1 MSKTRALLPLFG
13 ATVVYFALARFG
25 MAVFALHP
33 SNITPLWLPSGLAM
47 VMCMEWGI
55 AAFPFIV
62 LASFCANLDGMLG
75 ASLPMSL
82 LHTAVAAL
90 TDGMAGVVAMR
101 MFRVV
106 LPEGLS
112 RSRDLLPFLAW
123 VCLLPTLA
131 SSLILA
137 VNLALGHY
145 ISWQEVSGLM
155 GVLLLADSLGLLL
168 IYPIYQGWQDRARD
182 PQGQARALVL
192 AGAGIA
198 ALLGASLQGL
208 RGMEFFIV
216 PVLLMLSLYVGLLGL
231 TSIGALTLIV
241 IVAGAAR
248 QLGPFADGDL
258 LGGHFRL
265 VAFAFSCALTTLGMA
280 LQRGQLARTEQ
291 TRQLWQEAAEHDAL
305 TGLLNRR
312 VFLPRVQQEHQRC
325 QRSKKPYALAM
336 LDLDH
341 FKNVNDSHGHAGGD
355 RVLSA
360 FAGVVQ
366 ENCRIIDTVA
376 RVGGEEFA
384 VLLPECSAE
393 QAEPILERIR
403 SRLADMAVFIDGKA
417 VSVTVSIGIAAGG
430 AGAEAASEVLS
441 RADKALY
448 RAKLAGRNRI
458 VIDSLAPRTVHLV

>member
-13 ATVVYFALARFG
+13 ATVIYFALARFG

-33 SNITPLWLPSGLAM
+33 SNITPLWLPSGLAL
-47 VMCMEWGI
+47 VMCLEWGMM
-55 AAFPFIV
+55 AFPFIV
-62 LASFCANLDGMLG
+62 LASFCANLEGMLG
-75 ASLPMSL
+75 ASLPLSL
-82 LHTAVAAL
+82 LHTGIAAL
-90 TDGMAGVVAMR
+90 TDGMAGVLAMR
-101 MFRVV
+101 MFRVA

-112 RSRDLLPFLAW
+112 HSRDLLPFLAW

-131 SSLILA
+131 SSLILG
-137 VNLALGHY
+137 VNLALGKY
-145 ISWQEVSGLM
+145 VSWADVGGLM
-155 GVLLLADSLGLLL
+155 RVLLLADSLGLLL
-168 IYPIYQGWQDRARD
+168 VYPIYQGWQERARD
-182 PQGQARALVL
+182 PQGQARALLL
-192 AGAGIA
+192 AGLGIG
-198 ALLGASLQGL
+198 ALLAASLNGL
-208 RGMEFFIV
+208 PGMEFFIV

-231 TSIGALTLIV
+231 TSVGALTLIV

-248 QLGPFADGDL
+248 HLGPFADGDL
-258 LGGHFRL
+258 PSGHFRL
-265 VAFAFSCALTTLGMA
+265 AAFAFSCALTTLGMA
-280 LQRGQLARTEQ
+280 LQRGQLAQTEQ
-291 TRQLWQEAAEHDAL
+291 TRQLWQDAAEHDAL

-312 VFLPRVQQEHQRC
+312 VFLPRVQQEHQRSL
-325 QRSKKPYALAM
+325 RSKKPYAVAM

-341 FKNVNDSHGHAGGD
+341 FKNVNNSHGHAGGD

-360 FAGVVQ
+360 FAAVVQ

-403 SRLADMAVFIDGKA
+403 SRLADLTVPIDGQG
-417 VSVTVSIGIAAGG
+417 VTVTVSIGVAVGG
-430 AGAEAASEVLS
+430 SGPEAASEVLA

-458 VIDSLAPRTVHLV
+458 VIDSPPPRTVHLA